1 MATISDLKPS
11 ISEMS
16 SGEAFELVKEI
27 RFLRRQV
34 PPKKTKKASKAKATK
49 KVSIKSLT
57 KQQRLLLI
65 QQLEEM

>member
-27 RFLRRQV
+27 RFLRRQA
-34 PPKKTKKASKAKATK
+34 PPKKTKKVAKATK